1 MSDTHSSLHESTI
14 GHLLVKVSRL
24 VGGRMRAK
32 LEAFGLHHAQ
42 GMILFHL
49 WQHEGMAQNSLAHA
63 LHITPP
69 TTTNTLQRME
79 RDGWIERRR
88 DKTDQR
94 VVRVY
99 LTEKASTL
107 RKEIRLSFQE
117 LDRELMSVL
126 SADERNVLMTA
137 LSKVHAHLLPTTVT
151 CDGSDHRQ
159 GPRFDGEKENP

>member
-1 MSDTHSSLHESTI
+1 MIDTIPSSQESTI
-14 GHLLVKVSRL
+14 GHLLVKISRL

-49 WQHEGMAQNSLAHA
+49 WQHEGMAQNSLAQA

-69 TTTNTLQRME
+69 TTTSTLQRME
-79 RDGWIERRR
+79 RDGWIKRRR
-88 DKTDQR
+88 DSKDQR

-99 LTEKASTL
+99 PREKARAL
-107 RKEIRLSFQE
+107 REELRRSFME

-126 SADERNVLMTA
+126 SADERDALMELLTKIHA
-137 LSKVHAHLLPTTVT
+137 YLSPATETPHPSHPPNGHRNGDPMAH
-151 CDGSDHRQ
+151 R
-159 GPRFDGEKENP
+159 